1 MFIRHFTSVNFGRI
15 CKKTN
20 ESKNNS
26 LSLHVEE
33 NKGNHLVSSARFQS
47 SAVSTLKKRVME
59 REHQRTQHLD
69 SLLMESKRQRGISS
83 AIEV

>member
-1 MFIRHFTSVNFGRI
+1 MSILEGYVRKQMKVKITV
-15 CKKTN
+15 
-20 ESKNNS
+20 

-69 SLLMESKRQRGISS
+69 SLLMESKR
-83 AIEV
+83 